1 MKYLYLIAKV
11 MSVLALLHTPSAQ
24 YSRGSAEWVPDTN
37 TPPLKCEDLRNQT
50 LPVNKIIDPEQ
61 GDILQF
67 KYELPLSRYSE
78 VSDCFENL
86 ELGVSHGAPYL
97 LNFWNWVKI
106 KIDGAEDL
114 KLTLINGTGRESESK
129 QRDKIRFSDDSI
141 ISMYLELHYVVKDT
155 SLTYTLKFLS
165 NTTIQLNVTA
175 WYTRNPTLWEEQ
187 SLTLEV
193 PNLNRTAGV
202 RFRSLSEQT
211 ITEDWDR
218 ECMERP
224 QLKQICY
231 GNSGEVVEK
240 KKVKKKKGPGVW
252 VIVTIIA
259 LVVVGVVV
267 LVVLHRIGHLKGVDT
282 FRQWTQKQYNIILNN
297 SDS

>member
-1 MKYLYLIAKV
+1 MK
-11 MSVLALLHTPSAQ
+11 LA
-24 YSRGSAEWVPDTN
+24 
-37 TPPLKCEDLRNQT
+37 
-50 LPVNKIIDPEQ
+50 
-61 GDILQF
+61 
-67 KYELPLSRYSE
+67 
-78 VSDCFENL
+78 
-86 ELGVSHGAPYL
+86 
-97 LNFWNWVKI
+97 
-106 KIDGAEDL
+106 
-114 KLTLINGTGRESESK
+114 LINGTGRESESK

-141 ISMYLELHYVVKDT
+141 ISIYLDLHYVVKDT

-175 WYTRNPTLWEEQ
+175 RYTKNPTLWEEQ
-187 SLTLEV
+187 SLMLEV

-202 RFRSLSEQT
+202 RFRSLRDQ
-211 ITEDWDR
+211 TEDWDR
-218 ECMERP
+218 ECIERP

-240 KKVKKKKGPGVW
+240 KEGLDVWTW
-252 VIVTIIA
+252 VIVTIA

-282 FRQWTQKQYNIILNN
+282 LRQWTQEQYNLIRNN